1 MFGEEILIEID
12 TTLDQ
17 LIRNAEIIQ
26 DTNLEELSETELE
39 GFQKMQ
45 ESLIQ
50 HLLHMDQH
58 LEAKRKGLKI
68 LHKRSSNYKIQ
79 EKLSKFEK
87 LKSEYHKNISQ
98 TMVKSKVPFLSK
110 RRTKRFLST

>member
-1 MFGEEILIEID
+1 MFGEEILTEID

-17 LIRNAEIIQ
+17 LIRNAEVIQ
-26 DTNLEELSETELE
+26 NTNLEELSVTEIE

-50 HLLHMDQH
+50 HLIHMDQH
-58 LEAKRKGLKI
+58 FETKRKELKI
-68 LHKRSSNYKIQ
+68 LDKRSANYQIQ
-79 EKLSKFEK
+79 EKLIKFEK

-98 TMVKSKVPFLSK
+98 TMIKGRTPFLSK
-110 RRTKRFLST
+110 RRTKRFLTT

>member
-1 MFGEEILIEID
+1 MFGEEILTEID

-17 LIRNAEIIQ
+17 LIQNAEIIQ
-26 DTNLEELSETELE
+26 DTNLEELSEIEIE

-50 HLLHMDQH
+50 HLIHMDQH
-58 LEAKRKGLKI
+58 LDATRRDLKI
-68 LHKRSSNYKIQ
+68 LNKRSSTYKIQ
-79 EKLSKFEK
+79 EKMLQFEK

-98 TMVKSKVPFLSK
+98 TMVKTRAHFLSK
-110 RRTKRFLST
+110 RRTKRFLTY